1 MNSELPL
8 AADKKLTITY
18 RVEPGCLG
26 PQGSDHITM
35 FCRVAQKEFEPVEPD
50 VISWDIVPRNDKL
63 QPEMQY
69 AIAGKKISLE
79 QAEKYLILFEKD
91 LDEIE
96 EDFDE
101 RIAELIEKFLKAVNS
116 EQRIER

>member
-1 MNSELPL
+1 
-8 AADKKLTITY
+8 
-18 RVEPGCLG
+18 
-26 PQGSDHITM
+26 
-35 FCRVAQKEFEPVEPD
+35 
-50 VISWDIVPRNDKL
+50 
-63 QPEMQY
+63 MQY